1 MRILVVDDHELVR
14 KGVRTLLR
22 ERSDFEVC
30 GEGVD
35 GRDAI
40 EKARAL
46 NPDLVVMDI
55 SMPRLN
61 GLEATREIHA
71 ILPHTDILVLSQ
83 HEAPEIMRQA
93 LNAGARGYVVK
104 SSISSDLVSA
114 IDAVRRGMLFC
125 DSSTAGEADVHLDAQ
140 EVLRRSVAFENALR
154 DSEERFRLTFEQ
166 VAVGMA
172 HVAPDGHWLRVNRK
186 LCDIMGYTEEEL
198 LQLTFQDLTHPP
210 DLAADLEQMARVIAG
225 EIDNYCMEKRFI
237 HKSGHMLWGNL
248 TVSAVRDE
256 NDKVKY
262 FVTVTEDITTRK
274 EAEQNLWMAR
284 RELQTTARHLELV
297 TSKMP
302 APVARCS
309 RDFRFLWA
317 NQCYADWVQR
327 PLEEVIGRPIE
338 EVIGKEAFAV
348 VLPYYQRV
356 LAGERVNFEG
366 EIEFERTGKRWV
378 SASYTPITDPAGYPV
393 GWVAVILDVTERKK
407 NEALLRESE
416 RRFREMIDALPVA
429 VYTTDSDG
437 RLTHFNPAAVEFS
450 GRIPDLEKD
459 RWCVTWKV
467 FHPDGTPVLHERCA
481 MALALNGQ
489 QICAAQE
496 GIAECPDGTRRYF
509 TAFPRLLHDE
519 DGKVVGGI
527 NMLVDITRRK
537 QFERAL
543 AEAARQQNAL
553 FQLAEELLRAESLQ
567 QIYDATFSAIFAALG
582 CDRASI
588 SLFDERGVMRF
599 VSWRG
604 LSDRH
609 RAAVEGLSP
618 WAADEKDPKP
628 ICVNDLASP
637 ELSNDSKVRFAAE
650 GVGAVTFIPLISNG
664 KLIGK
669 FMTYFNAPHEFSE
682 NEIDLSLTIARQLA
696 FGIHHRRAAEAL
708 RESEDRLRTLAK
720 KLDSEVRVRTAELE
734 ERNADVLRQSEQL
747 RQLSWQLLRAQDE
760 ERRHIA
766 RELHDS
772 AGQTLAVLGMNIAS
786 LTQMARQKA
795 PDLRDTIE
803 QADQLVQQL
812 TREIRTASYLL
823 HPPLLDENGLPAA
836 LSWYVRGLAERS
848 GLLIDLNIS
857 EQFGRLPRDLEVAVF
872 RLVQECLTNIH
883 RHSGSKIAVIRLA
896 RESARVRV
904 EVRDRGKG
912 IPPQKLSEILAKGSG
927 VGIRGM
933 RERVRQFQGELVME
947 SNESGTAI
955 LVNFPVSSHVLGLA
969 KVAGRSA
976 AASG

>member
-1 MRILVVDDHELVR
+1 MRILIVDDHELVR

-22 ERSDFEVC
+22 ERSDFEIC

-35 GRDAI
+35 GCDAI
-40 EKARAL
+40 EKAL
-46 NPDLVVMDI
+46 TLTPDLIVMDI
-55 SMPRLN
+55 SMPKLN
-61 GLEATREIHA
+61 GLEATREIHE

-83 HEAPEIMRQA
+83 HEAPEMIRQA

-125 DSSTAGEADVHLDAQ
+125 DSAAVGETDAHLDVQ
-140 EVLRRSVAFENALR
+140 EILQRSVAFESALR
-154 DSEERFRLTFEQ
+154 ESEERFRLTFEQ
-166 VAVGMA
+166 AAVGMA

-186 LCDIMGYTEEEL
+186 LCDIMGYTQEEM

-210 DLAADLEQMARVIAG
+210 DLSADLEQMARVVAG

-237 HKSGHMLWGNL
+237 HKAGHMLWGNL

-256 NDKVKY
+256 NGKVKY

-274 EAEQNLWMAR
+274 EAEQNLWLAR

-297 TSKMP
+297 TSKMA

-317 NQCYADWVQR
+317 NQCYADWIQR

-338 EVIGKEAFAV
+338 EVIGKEAFAA
-348 VLPYYQRV
+348 VLPYYERV
-356 LAGERVNFEG
+356 LAGERVTFEG
-366 EIEFERTGKRWV
+366 EIEFERAGRRWV
-378 SASYTPITDPAGYPV
+378 SASYTPITDPVGYPV
-393 GWVAVILDVTERKK
+393 GWVTVAVDVTERKK
-407 NEALLRESE
+407 NEAFLRESE
-416 RRFREMIDALPVA
+416 RRFREMIDALPAA
-429 VYTTDSDG
+429 VYTTDPEG
-437 RLTHFNPAAVEFS
+437 RLTHFNPAVVEFS
-450 GRIPDLEKD
+450 GRLPDLEND
-459 RWCVTWKV
+459 RWCVTWRL
-467 FHPDGTPVLHERCA
+467 FHPDGTPVQHEQCA
-481 MALALNGQ
+481 MALALKGQ

-496 GIAECPDGTRRYF
+496 GIAERPDGTRRYF

-527 NMLVDITRRK
+527 NMLVDITPRK
-537 QFERAL
+537 QFEQAL
-543 AEAARQQNAL
+543 AEVARQQNAL
-553 FQLAEELLRAESLQ
+553 FQLADELLRAESLQ
-567 QIYDATFSAIFAALG
+567 QIYEATFSAIFAALQ

-588 SLFDERGVMRF
+588 ALFDEKGVMRF
-599 VSWRG
+599 VGWHG

-609 RAAVEGLSP
+609 RATVEGRSP
-618 WAADEKDPKP
+618 WPADEKDPKP
-628 ICVNDLASP
+628 ICVDNV
-637 ELSNDSKVRFAAE
+637 LSAEFSKEIRATLDEE
-650 GVGAVTFIPLISNG
+650 GIRAMAFIPLVSNG
-664 KLIGK
+664 RLIGK

-696 FGIHHRRAAEAL
+696 FGIDHRRASQGL

-772 AGQTLAVLGMNIAS
+772 AGQTLAVLGMNVAT
-786 LTQMARQKA
+786 LMQKAGRKA
-795 PDLRDTIE
+795 PDLRDAIE

-812 TREIRTASYLL
+812 TREIRTTSYLL

-848 GLLIDLNIS
+848 GLAIDLTIS

-883 RHSGSKIAVIRLA
+883 RHSGSKSAVIRLA
-896 RESARVRV
+896 RESECVRM

-955 LVNFPVSSHVLGLA
+955 LVNFPVSSRAPGLA
-969 KVAGRSA
+969 KVASHSA
-976 AASG
+976 ASPG